1 MAFCASRISGASRK
15 PCWSPISDGLP
26 SRWTKIHPACTGLRN
41 DLFRRESADRAGAEK
56 VNPARARQSRAA
68 RFIVDM
74 IYNPKRSRC
83 GVHLLTMGDTGE
95 VTRLLGEVGK
105 GKKDAMNQLLP
116 LVYDELHR
124 LARSYFRRERGE
136 HTLQPTALVHEAY
149 IRMVDQKAPMQ
160 TRGHFLAVAA
170 TQMRRILLDYA
181 RKHRAERRGGGGQ
194 KVLLEDTMAIAEQT
208 PLDMIGLDTAL
219 TQLSK
224 LDPEQGKLVELR
236 FFGGLSVEET
246 ADVMGVSPA
255 TIKRS
260 WSSARAFLHREM
272 TGGDSDAG
280 AMGADQADL

>member
-1 MAFCASRISGASRK
+1 MS
-15 PCWSPISDGLP
+15 
-26 SRWTKIHPACTGLRN
+26 
-41 DLFRRESADRAGAEK
+41 
-56 VNPARARQSRAA
+56 
-68 RFIVDM
+68 
-74 IYNPKRSRC
+74 
-83 GVHLLTMGDTGE
+83 DTGE
-95 VTRLLGEVGK
+95 VTRLLGEIHG

-149 IRMVDQKAPMQ
+149 IRMVDQKAAMQ

-219 TQLSK
+219 TQLSR
-224 LDPEQGKLVELR
+224 LDPEQAKLVELR

-272 TGGDSDAG
+272 TGGQSDAG
-280 AMGADQADL
+280 AMGADPADL

>member
-1 MAFCASRISGASRK
+1 
-15 PCWSPISDGLP
+15 
-26 SRWTKIHPACTGLRN
+26 
-41 DLFRRESADRAGAEK
+41 
-56 VNPARARQSRAA
+56 
-68 RFIVDM
+68 
-74 IYNPKRSRC
+74 
-83 GVHLLTMGDTGE
+83 
-95 VTRLLGEVGK
+95 
-105 GKKDAMNQLLP
+105 
-116 LVYDELHR
+116 
-124 LARSYFRRERGE
+124 
-136 HTLQPTALVHEAY
+136 
-149 IRMVDQKAPMQ
+149 MQ